1 MSSAQFNALIDAI
14 RDDDSVAAR
23 IATVTTAEQAV
34 EIAAGLGFDITTD
47 DLKPAAGGRRASG
60 ELSEQELAGVSG
72 GDGSALSW
80 GVIYC
85 GGGPPGSW
93 GVINCSG

>member
-1 MSSAQFNALIDAI
+1 MSSAQFNALIEAM

-23 IATVTTAEQAV
+23 MAAATTAAQAV
-34 EIAAGLGFDITTD
+34 DVAAELGFTITPEELD
-47 DLKPAAGGRRASG
+47 PAAGATRAGG

-72 GDGSALSW
+72 GDGQALSW

-93 GVINCSG
+93 GVISCAG